1 MKAISYRLS
10 AIGLFAAALGLVP
23 VSAGAQTQLLV
34 VSGLAGEPRFEQEFG
49 KWGATLVDAAAK
61 RYGLRADQVVYL
73 ADKPASDPTRIDGR
87 STKAEV
93 ERAVREMAQRAGPS
107 DRVLVVLIGH
117 GASDSEGARINLSGP
132 DLTASDLAALLNL
145 FTTQRVVVV
154 NTASSSGDFQQPLAG
169 KNRTIITST
178 RSGMER
184 NETVFGRFFVESF
197 AGDGADTDKDGRT
210 TVLEAFQFA
219 QREVERHYKDANH
232 LQTEHAVLAGDQEL
246 ARGFYLAAAS
256 AAPTTAAS
264 AEVRALIEQR
274 QQIEARVEALRAR
287 RASMPAADYDKQLE
301 DLLVE
306 LALKNREI
314 RAKEGG
320 R

>member
-1 MKAISYRLS
+1 MKSISCRLS
-10 AIGLFAAALGLVP
+10 AIGLALFGLVAAP
-23 VSAGAQTQLLV
+23 SIAGAQTQLLV

-49 KWGATLVDAAAK
+49 KWGTTLVDAAAK
-61 RYGLRADQVVYL
+61 RFGLRPEQIVYL
-73 ADKPASDPTRIDGR
+73 ADKPASDAARIDAR

-93 ERAVREMAQRAGPS
+93 EKAIRAMAQRAGPS

-132 DLTASDLAALLNL
+132 DLRAEELASYLNA
-145 FTTQRVVVV
+145 FTTQKVVVV
-154 NTASSSGDFQQPLAG
+154 NTASASGDFQQPLAG
-169 KNRTIITST
+169 KNRTIITAT
-178 RSGMER
+178 KSGSER
-184 NETVFGRFFVESF
+184 NETVFGRYFVQSF
-197 AGDGADTDKDGRT
+197 AGDVADTDKDGRIT
-210 TVLEAFQFA
+210 MLEAFHFT

-246 ARGFYLAAAS
+246 ARGFYLVAAS
-256 AAPTTAAS
+256 SAPTTAAS

-287 RASMPAADYDKQLE
+287 RASVPAAEYAKQME

-306 LALKNREI
+306 LALKTREI
-314 RAKEGG
+314 RAKGG
-320 R
+320 S